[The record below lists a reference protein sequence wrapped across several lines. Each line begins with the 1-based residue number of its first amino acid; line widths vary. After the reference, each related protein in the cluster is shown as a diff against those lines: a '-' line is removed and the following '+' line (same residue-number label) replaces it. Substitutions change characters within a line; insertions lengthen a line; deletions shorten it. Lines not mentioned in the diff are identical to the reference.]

1 MIGRMDAAALLFI
14 ALVFLLAGFVK
25 GVIGLGLPTVAV
37 GLLGLV
43 MSPGEA
49 ASLLTIPAI
58 VTNLWQLATGP
69 RFGALAL
76 RLRLLLVGICAG
88 TLIGGLAF
96 GQLAGPG
103 ARVALGV
110 AVALYAVLGLAR
122 LELRVPV
129 RIEPVLSP
137 LIGAA
142 TGLVT
147 AATGVF
153 VVPAVP
159 YLQALGLGKE
169 DLVQALGLSFTVSSL
184 ALGAM
189 LAAQGMLGG
198 GAAGASLLAL
208 LPALAGMAF
217 GQWAGK
223 RISPGLFRLCFFLG
237 MLALGLDLAL
247 R

>member
-1 MIGRMDAAALLFI
+1 MDASAVIFI

-69 RFGALAL
+69 RFGALAVRL
-76 RLRLLLVGICAG
+76 RRLLLGICLG
-88 TLIGGLAF
+88 TLAGGIAF
-96 GQLAGPG
+96 GQLAGPE

-110 AVALYAVLGLAR
+110 AVALYAALGLAR

-129 RIEPVLSP
+129 RLEPALSP

-159 YLQALGLGKE
+159 YLQALGLGKA

-189 LAAQGMLGG
+189 LAAQGTLGG
-198 GAAGASLLAL
+198 GAAGTSLLAL

-217 GQWAGK
+217 GQWAGQ